1 MPLSR
6 PSVRRQC
13 PVELTLSVIGGK
25 WKPLIL
31 WELRGKPRRFSELEN
46 SLTGITHKVL
56 SDQLRALERDG
67 VLTRT
72 VRDERVRV
80 VEYALSDFGMT
91 LRPVMNVMAQWAKLH
106 HRRLGEAHARSR

>member
-1 MPLSR
+1 LPSSR
-6 PSVRRQC
+6 TSIRIQC

-31 WELRGKPRRFSELEN
+31 WELRGRPRRFSELEA

-80 VEYALSDFGMT
+80 VEYALSEFGLT
-91 LRPVMNVMAQWAKLH
+91 LRPVMNVMAQWAKVH
-106 HRRLGEAHARSR
+106 YRRLGEAHVKAR